1 MNNTRTDWE
10 KSQTRMN
17 LHYTTPLYTLLM
29 QQAYNTG
36 AIQKHAIPMQSSSE
50 SLQVTDCSSWSDVL
64 QSGCSRLPCSYSC
77 RMPRSK
83 FLLNL
88 AYKSMPPSIYKGNM
102 VAKDMYYKKTKKQD
116 CLWTFGMTK
125 TDSKSYLPS
134 RAFRKRFQCSGII
147 PYLACTN
154 I

>member
-102 VAKDMYYKKTKKQD
+102 VAKDMYYKKTKKHRIVYEHLVWQ
-116 CLWTFGMTK
+116 K
-125 TDSKSYLPS
+125 QIPRVIYLLGLLE
-134 RAFRKRFQCSGII
+134 RDFNAVV
-147 PYLACTN
+147 
-154 I
+154 